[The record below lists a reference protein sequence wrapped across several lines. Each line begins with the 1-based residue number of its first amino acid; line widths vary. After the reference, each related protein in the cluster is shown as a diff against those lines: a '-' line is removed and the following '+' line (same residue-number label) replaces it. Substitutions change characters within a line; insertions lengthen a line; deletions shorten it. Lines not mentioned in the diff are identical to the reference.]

1 MGILNDLLGKV
12 KSVESGLTT
21 GETIGDVL
29 LNYRDDIMDL
39 QLYQLFSG
47 KASNGEDI
55 RPLYSEDLKPGGYF
69 RSKETAKNYS
79 IWKQEIPY
87 PYQVNRN
94 PDAPNL
100 YINGKFH
107 SELTVEIGANS
118 VGVVPATSYA
128 QRIVAK
134 YGLSTFGLTP
144 WNWNVVWRE
153 RGAFE
158 DLLNTIKNKLYGN

>member
-12 KSVESGLTT
+12 KNVESGLTT

-69 RSKETAKNYS
+69 RSKETAMNYAA
-79 IWKQEIPY
+79 WKQEIPY

-100 YINGKFH
+100 YINGRRGSCNILRARNCREIRSFDIRPYAL
-107 SELTVEIGANS
+107 ELECRLARTR
-118 VGVVPATSYA
+118 
-128 QRIVAK
+128 RI
-134 YGLSTFGLTP
+134 
-144 WNWNVVWRE
+144 
-153 RGAFE
+153 
-158 DLLNTIKNKLYGN
+158 